1 MSASLQDPDLQAHWD
16 YFIGQTR
23 EKRAVRGHRSLTGD
37 HPPRAF
43 QIEGGNQYPHYP
55 HYPQVLSWSHFS
67 PAGIARVLRVLGQQ
81 YPHREIPC
89 RRLFAAFAAIAAIAS
104 PVFSETRGFR
114 TLPG

>member
-67 PAGIARVLRVLGQQ
+67 LAGIAGIGST
-81 YPHREIPC
+81 IP
-89 RRLFAAFAAIAAIAS
+89 AS
-104 PVFSETRGFR
+104 GNTVPEAVCGVCGYCGYC
-114 TLPG
+114 LPGLF